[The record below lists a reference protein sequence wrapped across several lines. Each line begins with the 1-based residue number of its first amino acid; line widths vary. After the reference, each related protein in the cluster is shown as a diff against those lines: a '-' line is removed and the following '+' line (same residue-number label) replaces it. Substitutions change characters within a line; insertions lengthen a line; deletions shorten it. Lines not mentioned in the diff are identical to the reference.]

1 MYNLKKTGNNFLVK
15 IAAARKESF
24 ARCLQKRMMTGKIFD
39 AFLKEK
45 GDLIMRGRWFTV
57 MGAMAMSLA
66 LLFVPQLM
74 DKGLLFD
81 GAESYTFYS
90 QSESSQAQIVLA
102 DASEALAVK
111 WSIASLTGESAR
123 YEDAEEAFAQA
134 EKYRAELLIVRTV
147 QDVTDYY
154 YYSPCLGGGV
164 VLEGKKVNLHIAV
177 RGSSANIGSP
187 LIFGGY

>member
-1 MYNLKKTGNNFLVK
+1 MGLC
-15 IAAARKESF
+15 R
-24 ARCLQKRMMTGKIFD
+24 
-39 AFLKEK
+39 EK
-45 GDLIMRGRWFTV
+45 GDRVMRGRWFTV
-57 MGAMAMSLA
+57 MGALA
-66 LLFVPQLM
+66 LSLVLLAVPQLM

-81 GAESYTFYS
+81 GAQSYTFYA
-90 QSESSQAQIVLA
+90 QSESSQAQIILA

-123 YEDAEEAFAQA
+123 YESAEDAFAQA
-134 EKYRAELLIVRTV
+134 EKYRAELMIVRTV

-164 VLEGKKVNLHIAV
+164 DLEGKRINLHIAV
-177 RGSSANIGSP
+177 RGTSANIGSP